1 MDFYAYSLCLCYT
14 SNMRLNFQVL
24 TYFLAIANEES
35 ITAACEVLHVTQPT
49 VSRQISDLEK
59 DLGVILFD
67 RGPRKI
73 TLTKEGIL
81 FKRRAEEILSLI
93 NKTEKEIT
101 QETGELEGT
110 ITLGGGELR
119 AVDFLSTKMAE
130 FQKLHPKVFF
140 DFQTTTS
147 DMIKE
152 QMDKGL
158 MDIGLL
164 LEPIEIDRYN
174 YFRVSVKENWCAM
187 VPSGSKLAQKK
198 TITPSDLLNE
208 KFILPR
214 RSIVKNELSSWFG
227 TDIRKL
233 NIVAVHNLNSNSAVM
248 VSKGIGIS
256 LSIET
261 DMIKSYPGIK
271 VIPLDPELT
280 ARTVVA
286 WKKNIPMSA
295 PTTKFIEFLTQK
307 D

>member
-1 MDFYAYSLCLCYT
+1 
-14 SNMRLNFQVL
+14 MRLNFQIL

-59 DLGVILFD
+59 DLGVTLFE

-93 NKTEKEIT
+93 NKTEKEII
-101 QETGELEGT
+101 QDSEDLDGT
-110 ITLGGGELR
+110 ISLGGGELR
-119 AVDFLSTKMAE
+119 AVDFLTAKMAE
-130 FQKLHPKVFF
+130 FQKLHPKVTF

-147 DMIKE
+147 DIIKD

-174 YFRVSVKENWCAM
+174 YFRLSVKENWCAM
-187 VPSGSKLAQKK
+187 VPAESKLAQKK
-198 TITPSDLLNE
+198 TITPKDLLNE
-208 KFILPR
+208 NFILPR
-214 RSIVKNELSSWFG
+214 RSIVKNELSSWLG
-227 TDIRKL
+227 TDITKL
-233 NIVAVHNLNSNSAVM
+233 NIVATHNLNSNSAVM

-261 DMIKSYPGIK
+261 EMIKSYPGIK
-271 VIPLDPELT
+271 VIPFKPELT

-286 WKKNIPMSA
+286 WKKNIPM
-295 PTTKFIEFLTQK
+295 TTATEKFIEFLTSK
-307 D
+307 E

>member
-1 MDFYAYSLCLCYT
+1 MIFHAFFLYLCYT
-14 SNMRLNFQVL
+14 CFMRLNFQVL

-59 DLGVILFD
+59 DLGIILFE

-73 TLTKEGIL
+73 TLTKEGLL

-93 NKTEKEIT
+93 SKTEKEII
-101 QETGELEGT
+101 QDSEELEGT
-110 ITLGGGELR
+110 ISLGGGELR
-119 AVDFLSTKMAE
+119 AVDFLTTKMAE
-130 FQKLHPKVFF
+130 FQKLHPKVVF

-147 DMIKE
+147 DIIKE

-174 YFRVSVKENWCAM
+174 YFRLSVKERWCAM
-187 VPSGSKLAQKK
+187 VPAESKLAKKK
-198 TITPSDLLNE
+198 TIAPSDLRNE

-227 TDIRKL
+227 TDITKL
-233 NIVAVHNLNSNSAVM
+233 NIVATHNLNSNSAVM

-261 DMIKSYPGIK
+261 EIIKGYPGIK
-271 VIPLDPELT
+271 VIPLKPELT
-280 ARTVVA
+280 TRTVVA
-286 WKKNIPMSA
+286 WKKNIPMNTA
-295 PTTKFIEFLTQK
+295 TAKFIEFIRN
-307 D
+307 

>member
-1 MDFYAYSLCLCYT
+1 
-14 SNMRLNFQVL
+14 MRINFQVL

-59 DLGVILFD
+59 DLGVTLFE

-73 TLTKEGIL
+73 TLTKEGML

-93 NKTEKEIT
+93 NKTEKEII
-101 QETGELEGT
+101 EDSEDLEGT
-110 ITLGGGELR
+110 ISLGGGELR
-119 AVDFLSTKMAE
+119 AVDFLTAKMAE
-130 FQKLHPKVFF
+130 FQKLHPKVTF

-147 DMIKE
+147 DIIKD

-174 YFRVSVKENWCAM
+174 YFRLSVKENWCAM
-187 VPSGSKLAQKK
+187 VPAESKLAQKK
-198 TITPSDLLNE
+198 VITPKDLLNE
-208 KFILPR
+208 NFILPR
-214 RSIVKNELSSWFG
+214 RSIVKNELSSWLG
-227 TDIRKL
+227 TDITKL
-233 NIVAVHNLNSNSAVM
+233 NIVATHNLNSNSAVM

-261 DMIKSYPGIK
+261 EMIKSYPGIK
-271 VIPLDPELT
+271 VIPFKPELT

-286 WKKNIPMSA
+286 WKKNIPM
-295 PTTKFIEFLTQK
+295 TTATEKFIEFLTSK
-307 D
+307 E

>member
-1 MDFYAYSLCLCYT
+1 
-14 SNMRLNFQVL
+14 MRVNFQVL
-24 TYFLAIANEES
+24 SYFLAIVNEES

-59 DLGVILFD
+59 DLGVILFE

-73 TLTKEGIL
+73 TLTKEGLL

-93 NKTEKEIT
+93 NKTEKEIM
-101 QETGELEGT
+101 QDSEELEGT
-110 ITLGGGELR
+110 ISLGGGELR
-119 AVDFLSTKMAE
+119 SVDFLATKMAE
-130 FQKLHPKVFF
+130 FQKLHPKVAF

-147 DMIKE
+147 DIIKD

-174 YFRVSVKENWCAM
+174 YFRLSVKENWCALI
-187 VPSGSKLAQKK
+187 PAESKLAKKK
-198 TITPSDLLNE
+198 TISPSDLRNE

-214 RSIVKNELSSWFG
+214 RCIVKNELSSWLG
-227 TDIRKL
+227 TDITKL
-233 NIVAVHNLNSNSAVM
+233 DIVASHNLNSNSAVM

-261 DMIKSYPGIK
+261 DMIKAFPGIK
-271 VIPLDPELT
+271 VIPLKPKLT

-286 WKKNIPMSA
+286 WKKNIPMNA
-295 PTTKFIEFLTQK
+295 ATAKFIEFMREK

>member
-1 MDFYAYSLCLCYT
+1 
-14 SNMRLNFQVL
+14 MRLNFQVL

-35 ITAACEVLHVTQPT
+35 ISAACEILHVTQPT

-59 DLGVILFD
+59 DLGVVLFE

-93 NKTEKEIT
+93 KKTEKEIALDL
-101 QETGELEGT
+101 QELEGT
-110 ITLGGGELR
+110 ITLGAGELR
-119 AVDFLSTKMAE
+119 AVDFLSIKMAE
-130 FQKLHPKVFF
+130 FQKLHPKVSF

-147 DMIKE
+147 DIIKE

-174 YFRVSVKENWCAM
+174 YFRLSITEKWCAM
-187 VPSGSKLAQKK
+187 VPAGAKLAKK
-198 TITPSDLLNE
+198 KKITSSDLLNE
-208 KFILPR
+208 KIILPR
-214 RSIVKNELSSWFG
+214 RNNVKNELSSWFG
-227 TDIRKL
+227 KDITKL
-233 NIVAVHNLNSNSAVM
+233 NITATHNLNSNSAVM
-248 VSKGIGIS
+248 VSNELGIA

-261 DMIKSYPGIK
+261 EMIKNFPGIK
-271 VIPLDPELT
+271 VIPLEPELT

-286 WKKNIPMSA
+286 WKKNIPMNTA
-295 PTTKFIEFLTQK
+295 TAKFIEFLT
-307 D
+307 

>member
-1 MDFYAYSLCLCYT
+1 
-14 SNMRLNFQVL
+14 MRLNFQVL

-35 ITAACEVLHVTQPT
+35 ITAASEVLHVTQPT

-59 DLGVILFD
+59 ELGVTLFE
-67 RGPRKI
+67 RGSRKI
-73 TLTKEGIL
+73 TLTNEGIL

-101 QETGELEGT
+101 QETEELEGS

-119 AVDFLSTKMAE
+119 AVDFLTTKMAQ
-130 FQKLHPKVFF
+130 FQKLHPKVVF

-147 DMIKE
+147 DIIKE

-174 YFRVSVKENWCAM
+174 YFRLSVKENWCAM
-187 VPSGSKLAQKK
+187 VPFTSPLAEKK
-198 TITPSDLLNE
+198 KITPSDLLNE
-208 KFILPR
+208 KLILPR
-214 RSIVKNELSSWFG
+214 RSIVKNELSSWFR
-227 TDIRKL
+227 TDITKL
-233 NIVAVHNLNSNSAVM
+233 NIVAIHNLNSNSAVM

-261 DMIKSYPGIK
+261 EIIKNYPDIK
-271 VIPLDPELT
+271 VIPLEPELT

-286 WKKNIPMSA
+286 WKKNIPMNVA
-295 PTTKFIEFLTQK
+295 TAKFIEFLTAK
-307 D
+307 N